1 VTPHVIGAL
10 TTFIAARRSP
20 PPMRRPPRA
29 PPRIAARV
37 RACLLILLVA
47 SSSVRTARA
56 ARLAPRANA
65 FARANRNDVGT
76 IHTTHRDADAVRA
89 LPGYDA
95 DLPAEQFSGFLNA
108 DASTPGARLHYWFAA
123 RESGDGGDD
132 NGDWR
137 DAPTALWLNGGP
149 GSSSILGFLQE
160 NGPLLINATGG
171 LMRNPYA
178 WTKVVNLVALESP
191 AGVGWSYC
199 EEMTT
204 GGDCARDDIQ
214 TAADATA
221 AMVDFFRKFPEL
233 RRNKFYIT
241 GESYAGVYA
250 PTLARAIL
258 DWNDAATSEEAKIPL
273 AGLATG
279 DPCTDN
285 ESQRESMS
293 MLWYGHKYGFVPDA
307 EFHLL
312 WHKCGHRYV
321 SPRAS
326 GRWSGRAST
335 RLVDIFADEL
345 KKSGRDD
352 DECRVAHRKFL
363 WQTSDAFSQDWRFAF
378 LNDLTLFGPAA
389 VVEGGESIPGT
400 LDYMMTRWMMRD
412 DVRRALHVESSPAKS
427 WPGPTE
433 NWSYTSSWAACNE
446 NADANTPSM
455 LDFYRSLAP
464 RLERTIVFNGD
475 TDPCV
480 SYEGTRAAI
489 IKLGFDELPGGSQR
503 PYFYNASAVAASF
516 LQEKPL
522 LYGPDLSVVDAGPQ
536 FAGHV
541 TDYDHRLSFV
551 TVHGAGHMVPQFRPQ
566 VGIINKLITGD
577 PFSPPLPDDAA
588 LRDMTDDEFQRRME
602 AWVVDAQ
609 SAEYINFS
617 NYN

>member
-1 VTPHVIGAL
+1 
-10 TTFIAARRSP
+10 
-20 PPMRRPPRA
+20 MRRPPRVA
-29 PPRIAARV
+29 PRVPPRAFAR
-37 RACLLILLVA
+37 LIVLVVLA
-47 SSSVRTARA
+47 SSSSTARA
-56 ARLAPRANA
+56 ARVAPRAS
-65 FARANRNDVGT
+65 FARAFRNVVVTDRDA
-76 IHTTHRDADAVRA
+76 HRDADAVRA
-89 LPGYDA
+89 LPGFDA
-95 DLPAEQFSGFLNA
+95 ELPAVQFSGFLDA
-108 DASTPGARLHYWFAA
+108 SASTPGARLHYWFAA
-123 RESGDGGDD
+123 REGS
-132 NGDWR
+132 GDWR

-160 NGPLLINATGG
+160 NGPVLVNASGG

-178 WTKVVNLVALESP
+178 WTRMVNLVAMESP

-199 EEMTT
+199 DEMRT
-204 GGDCARDDIQ
+204 GGDCARDDVQ

-221 AMVDFFRKFPEL
+221 AVVDFFRKFPEL
-233 RRNKFYIT
+233 RRNKFYIA
-241 GESYAGVYA
+241 GESYAGVYV
-250 PTLARAIL
+250 PTLARALL
-258 DWNDAATSEEAKIPL
+258 DRNDAQTSEEAKIPL
-273 AGLATG
+273 AGIATG

-312 WHKCGHRYV
+312 WHKCGHRYM
-321 SPRAS
+321 SPRTS
-326 GRWSGRAST
+326 GRWNGRAST
-335 RLVDIFADEL
+335 RLLDVFADEL
-345 KKSGRDD
+345 EKSGRDE
-352 DECRVAHRKFL
+352 ECRVAHRKFL

-378 LNDLTLFGPAA
+378 LNDLSLFGPAA

-412 DVRRALHVESSPAKS
+412 DVRHALHVESSPAKS

-433 NWSYTSSWAACNE
+433 NWSYTSSWSACNE

-455 LDFYRSLAP
+455 LEFYRSLAP

-522 LYGPDLSVVDAGPQ
+522 SYGPDLSVIDAGPQ

-551 TVHGAGHMVPQFRPQ
+551 TVHGAGHMVPKFRPR
-566 VGIINKLITGD
+566 VGILKKLLTGD
-577 PFSPPLPDDAA
+577 PFSPPLPVDAA
-588 LRDMTDDEFQRRME
+588 LRDMTDDEFRRRTE

-609 SAEYINFS
+609 SAEYINFT
-617 NYN
+617 